1 MYPGVVEGLALG
13 VFLALS
19 VGPVIF
25 AIIRYSINQ
34 GYRAGFSFVLGVS
47 FSDLLYVV
55 LVNVASGMLDSLR
68 NHQTLIGYIGS
79 ALLIYMGAVGLF
91 KKIKI
96 RRGSQKVLTVSSKDH
111 AKIWLSG
118 FLMNTLNPGVIIFW
132 LGVGAA
138 STGYVTEHR
147 MVMYLTCLLFTLS
160 ADVLKVFLAHKIREK
175 LTLRNTIYLNRL
187 SGLFILIGGLVLL
200 VKVAFNLSLGH

>member
-1 MYPGVVEGLALG
+1 M
-13 VFLALS
+13 
-19 VGPVIF
+19 IF

-34 GYRAGFSFVLGVS
+34 GYRAGLSFVLGVS
-47 FSDLLYVV
+47 ISDLLYVV
-55 LVNVASGMLDSLR
+55 LVNVASGLLDSLR
-68 NHQTLIGYIGS
+68 DHQTLIGYIGS
-79 ALLIYMGAVGLF
+79 VLLIYMGAVGLF

-111 AKIWLSG
+111 FKIWLSG

-138 STGYVTEHR
+138 STGYQTEHR
-147 MVMYLTCLLFTLS
+147 MVMYLTCLAFTLS

-200 VKVAFNLSLGH
+200 VKVAFNLNLGH